1 MTAIAT
7 YVVVVVFPLSVV
19 YLVFRA
25 LVRGVPKDRAYEIE
39 VRLFPPRIRQKVER
53 DRRSLSPDTVPNGLE
68 MQPRIGKKGS
78 YTAPDATRTDT
89 RASLMH
95 RDGQTNKK

>member
-19 YLVFRA
+19 YLVFQA

-39 VRLFPPRIRQKVER
+39 VRLFPPSIRRKVEC
-53 DRRSLSPDTVPNGLE
+53 DRRSPHPDTVHEGTRDIHGR
-68 MQPRIGKKGS
+68 MKGS
-78 YTAPDATRTDT
+78 YTAPDVTRTSSGKQFDV
-89 RASLMH
+89 H
-95 RDGQTNKK
+95 RDG

>member
-39 VRLFPPRIRQKVER
+39 VRLLPRVFGRRLSATDARFPRIP
-53 DRRSLSPDTVPNGLE
+53 SPMV
-68 MQPRIGKKGS
+68 
-78 YTAPDATRTDT
+78 
-89 RASLMH
+89 
-95 RDGQTNKK
+95 